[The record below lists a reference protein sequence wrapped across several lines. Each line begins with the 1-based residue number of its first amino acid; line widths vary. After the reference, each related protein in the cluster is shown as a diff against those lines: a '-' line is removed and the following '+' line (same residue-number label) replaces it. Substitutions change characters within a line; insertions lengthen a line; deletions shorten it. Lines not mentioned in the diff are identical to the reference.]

1 LTIPPP
7 KPDKVSREA
16 LAARLTALRLAAGM
30 SGNAFGKRIGVVQS
44 RVWKIEHG
52 QLLPTEDDIRAWVRA
67 TGHGHETV
75 DELIEML
82 VEARVEYQ
90 TFRTAY
96 RKGGGAA
103 GLQAQI
109 AAIEE
114 RSTRIGEF
122 QVAMIPAIL
131 QTAQYAREILSL
143 PSGPAA
149 WGSDRA
155 DIDAMIDIR
164 LRRQEAL
171 HDPNKRTQIVLG
183 EAALR
188 TLVCTPKTLTGQLDK
203 LLSVM
208 RLPAVELGI
217 IGFSQ
222 PMPVF
227 PFTAFSVR
235 DDDLIVIERLTGEQ
249 YLRAEESPDE
259 VSAFLK
265 FFDLLREAASTGSE
279 AEAIIQRAHE
289 TLR

>member
-1 LTIPPP
+1 
-7 KPDKVSREA
+7 
-16 LAARLTALRLAAGM
+16 
-30 SGNAFGKRIGVVQS
+30 
-44 RVWKIEHG
+44 
-52 QLLPTEDDIRAWVRA
+52 VRA
-67 TGHGHETV
+67 TGQGREV
-75 DELIEML
+75 AGELIGML
-82 VEARVEYQ
+82 AEARIEYQ
-90 TFRTAY
+90 TFRAAF

-171 HDPNKRTQIVLG
+171 HDPHERIQVVLG

-188 TLVCTPKTLTGQLDK
+188 TLVCTPETLAGQLNK

-208 RLPAVELGI
+208 RLPAVELGT

-227 PFTAFSVR
+227 PFTAFSIR
-235 DDDLIVIERLTGEQ
+235 DEDLVVIERLTGEQ
-249 YLRAEESPDE
+249 YLRADESPEE
-259 VSAFLK
+259 VAAFLK
-265 FFDLLREAASTGSE
+265 FFDLLRGATSIGTEV
-279 AEAIIQRAHE
+279 EAIIKRALE
-289 TLR
+289 DLR